1 MIKTTW
7 WSSIQCQNEEER
19 GFKCL
24 SRWPCWCQT
33 GQNFCAP
40 PSPLWRILWK
50 RGNIQRGNCRDE
62 NALLRHQRRI
72 RWLGRNEEK
81 ATVTPIT
88 TAYIQG
94 RQSSLSEHTTGRTL
108 KKTGCSSNLYEHGGP
123 SSSRRMHHIPSQWYL
138 EHCSPVASIPA
149 RESSIQQSPF
159 RLWWNNVDQNLRDG
173 SSSLLKVH
181 HEELRHFSR
190 QKVITNV
197 RSGRFKLELFFFSY
211 VWLVTKWLGLFKNDK
226 HHCCAWITH
235 EWVTKRRWLMA
246 WFLYCHLIP
255 MRPSKINQK

>member
-149 RESSIQQSPF
+149 REISIQQSPF

-197 RSGRFKLELFFFSY
+197 RSGRFKFSFSY